1 MLVGSICWMNS
12 RQRPHGDN
20 TCRTPSSPR
29 HTATILAI
37 RYSPAVT
44 MAAMA
49 LCSAQ
54 NPVPELVSMHT
65 PE

>member
-1 MLVGSICWMNS
+1 VRVRLRRTVVECRFSIA
-12 RQRPHGDN
+12 PD
-20 TCRTPSSPR
+20 R
-29 HTATILAI
+29 HDLAI

-54 NPVPELVSMHT
+54 NPVPQPVSIQT
-65 PE
+65 PA